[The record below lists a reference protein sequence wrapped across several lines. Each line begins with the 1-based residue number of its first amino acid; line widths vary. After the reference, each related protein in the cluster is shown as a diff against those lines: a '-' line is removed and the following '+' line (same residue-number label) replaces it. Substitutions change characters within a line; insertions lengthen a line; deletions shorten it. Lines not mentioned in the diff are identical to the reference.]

1 VITAVAAVAPVAA
14 SRQPSSPTAAA
25 GAPSPTATTP
35 STDAAPADVANGQQ
49 QQPASDAALSGDVKQ
64 EPAEEENPEVAQ
76 KEKEV
81 EMMEMEKESRP
92 EGEIV
97 VGEAQQ

>member
-1 VITAVAAVAPVAA
+1 
-14 SRQPSSPTAAA
+14 
-25 GAPSPTATTP
+25 
-35 STDAAPADVANGQQ
+35 VANGQ

-76 KEKEV
+76 EEKVE
-81 EMMEMEKESRP
+81 EMMEVEKESRP

-97 VGEAQQ
+97 VSGEAQQ

>member
-25 GAPSPTATTP
+25 GAPGPTATTP
-35 STDAAPADVANGQQ
+35 STDAAADVANGQQ
-49 QQPASDAALSGDVKQ
+49 QPAADADAALSGDVKQ

-76 KEKEV
+76 KEKV
-81 EMMEMEKESRP
+81 EMMGEVERESQP
-92 EGEIV
+92 EGAT